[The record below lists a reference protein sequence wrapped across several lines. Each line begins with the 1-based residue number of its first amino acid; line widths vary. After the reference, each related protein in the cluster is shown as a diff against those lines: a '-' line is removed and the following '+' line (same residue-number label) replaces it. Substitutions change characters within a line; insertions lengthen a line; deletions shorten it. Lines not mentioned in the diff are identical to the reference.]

1 MWQRM
6 YIKPFSTELL
16 RNERKKKQE
25 ITCKVRFLRGC
36 FACPDKQLYEK
47 HFITID
53 HKHDLFIFP
62 FGKDHLFSHCDRYQ

>member
-1 MWQRM
+1 M

-16 RNERKKKQE
+16 RNEKKQQQQE
-25 ITCKVRFLRGC
+25 ITGNVRFLRGC
-36 FACPDKQLYEK
+36 FACLDKKLYEK
-47 HFITID
+47 YLITID